1 MTLFWL
7 TRILQIIAL
16 ATRPGAEHRQLTAE
30 IVSLRKQLA
39 TLSLKDD
46 YTTYIKTERKIKAA
60 QTARDQLGSGKM
72 SRSLVIKYGS
82 QALLTLTLVGI
93 SITYRYVPVIVL
105 GDQFNFTPFGWLMTF
120 PTGISGAVSV
130 PFWIFVNSFVSK
142 GVASAVGQ

>member
-1 MTLFWL
+1 M
-7 TRILQIIAL
+7 QIIAF
-16 ATRPGAEHRQLTAE
+16 ATRPSSEHRKFTAE
-30 IVSLRKQLA
+30 IVSLKRYLA

-46 YTTYIKTERKIKAA
+46 YTTYVKTERKIQAA
-60 QTARDQLGSGKM
+60 QIARDQLGTGSIT
-72 SRSLVIKYGS
+72 RSLLIKYGS
-82 QALLTLTLVGI
+82 QALLTLTLIGI
-93 SITYRYVPVIVL
+93 SITYRYVPVILL